1 MTITTYATNPV
12 VLTMIISLKIM
23 TSATKLKRLWS
34 TSFPYILQE
43 VKVERR
49 VKVGNGKMSKQEER
63 KQRKRRKREEE
74 RKNPVTLWCIDGSAC
89 VSVVVVVVGGQGVYV
104 KASVVNRVHLR
115 KGLLDV
121 SLTVSMAKNF
131 SWS

>member
-1 MTITTYATNPV
+1 MTITTYATNTV

-43 VKVERR
+43 VRVERR

-74 RKNPVTLWCIDGSAC
+74 RKKEPGNPLVYRWKC
-89 VSVVVVVVGGQGVYV
+89 VCECGGGGGGGRCLCE
-104 KASVVNRVHLR
+104 S
-115 KGLLDV
+115 
-121 SLTVSMAKNF
+121 
-131 SWS
+131 

>member
-1 MTITTYATNPV
+1 MLTN
-12 VLTMIISLKIM
+12 
-23 TSATKLKRLWS
+23 
-34 TSFPYILQE
+34 
-43 VKVERR
+43 
-49 VKVGNGKMSKQEER
+49 NGKMSKQEER

-74 RKNPVTLWCIDGSAC
+74 RKKEPGNPLVYRWKC
-89 VSVVVVVVGGQGVYV
+89 VCECGGGGGGGEGVYV

-131 SWS
+131 SWSWG

>member
-43 VKVERR
+43 VRVERR

-89 VSVVVVVVGGQGVYV
+89 VSVVVVVVGG
-104 KASVVNRVHLR
+104 ARCLCES
-115 KGLLDV
+115 
-121 SLTVSMAKNF
+121 
-131 SWS
+131 

>member
-1 MTITTYATNPV
+1 MTITTYATNTV

-63 KQRKRRKREEE
+63 SKEREEKEKKKE

-89 VSVVVVVVGGQGVYV
+89 VSVVGGGG
-104 KASVVNRVHLR
+104 K
-115 KGLLDV
+115 
-121 SLTVSMAKNF
+121 VSM
-131 SWS
+131 